1 MPAARGLGPA
11 PQPRRP
17 GRARRPRAR
26 GRPGGA
32 RAPGAG
38 GGAVGGGGAGAGVTP
53 ASGGGGGK
61 KNSSKAPSSKASTT
75 RITEREAEP
84 GKALAEAAL
93 LLTGALIPAPLADKR
108 GRFCGSNASTGAAS
122 TFSVRQTLAASART
136 NTLSVSTE

>member
-1 MPAARGLGPA
+1 MPAAGGSGTAAMSEAAVGTCAAGPA
-11 PQPRRP
+11 AEPVV
-17 GRARRPRAR
+17 A
-26 GRPGGA
+26 GA
-32 RAPGAG
+32 SAGAG
-38 GGAVGGGGAGAGVTP
+38 GAP
-53 ASGGGGGK
+53 ASGGWGGEE
-61 KNSSKAPSSKASTT
+61 NSTKGPRRKGSTT
-75 RITEREAEP
+75 RITEREAER